1 MTLRTSLS
9 LLSALWVSLTVICG
23 AVPVRVEPVEARQGM
38 VVAGHPEA
46 SAAGVEVLKAGGN
59 AIDAAVAVSLAL
71 GVAEPYGSGLGGKL
85 MLLYYDAKTGKTHA
99 VDGMDQA
106 GGSIDPESYRKLES
120 RARYDGWRSVCVPG
134 LAAGLHAAHTRWGS
148 RPWAETV
155 QPAIALARGGFT
167 VLPKTRNL
175 FEERLDKLRGGDADI
190 ARIFLPGGRL
200 PEAGSRLPNEDL
212 ARTMELLA
220 KNGAAGFYRGP
231 VAEAIVEASRK
242 GGGFLTLE
250 DLAGYEARVTTPI
263 GIDFRGY
270 RILGGPPPTT
280 GAALVLTILKAL
292 EPETLSP
299 PLRTVEN
306 IDFIGRIWREVQPA
320 VQRSIADSS
329 NARRQFE
336 ILSSPQ
342 AIRLIRQRAKA
353 SSTEA
358 QGRKAAY
365 VGELESVHA
374 STTHFAVVDGQG
386 NVVCATQ
393 SQSLHFGAGVVAAGV
408 VMNDSMSNFAFVEET
423 NPNFIAPGR
432 RPRSTITPTLVFK
445 NDRPILAIGIPGAAR
460 IPTAVLQGVI
470 DILVFGRP
478 VVEAIG
484 DTRLHWYNP
493 LERGKPDAIEAE
505 KSLGTAE
512 VNGLKALGWDVD
524 LREAP
529 GTGRHFG
536 GLNIIEIRPDGTLVG
551 YADPRR
557 TNAAIGY

>member
-1 MTLRTSLS
+1 MTIRISPP
-9 LLSALWVSLTVICG
+9 LLLALWCSVAVVSG
-23 AVPVRVEPVEARQGM
+23 AVPVLVEPVEARQGM

-85 MLLYYDAKTGKTHA
+85 MLLYYEAKTGKTHA

-106 GGSIDPESYRKLES
+106 AGSIDPESYRKLDD

-134 LAAGLHAAHTRWGS
+134 LAAGLHTAHARWGAL
-148 RPWAETV
+148 PWAAAV
-155 QPAIALARGGFT
+155 RPAIALARGGFT

-200 PEAGSRLPNEDL
+200 PEVDSRLPNEDL

-220 KNGAAGFYRGP
+220 KNGADGFYRGP
-231 VAEAIVEASRK
+231 VAEAIVAASRQ
-242 GGGFLTLE
+242 GGGFLTLQ

-320 VQRSIADSS
+320 VQRAIADSP
-329 NARRQFE
+329 NARRQFDV
-336 ILSSPQ
+336 LSGPD

-353 SSTEA
+353 SAIE
-358 QGRKAAY
+358 GRKAAF

-408 VMNDSMSNFAFVEET
+408 VMNDSMSNFAFAEEKS
-423 NPNFIAPGR
+423 PNFIAPGR

-445 NDRPILAIGIPGAAR
+445 NGRPIMAIGIPGAAR
-460 IPTAVLQGVI
+460 IPTAVLQGLI
-470 DILVFGRP
+470 DILVFERP
-478 VVEAIG
+478 VADAIG

-493 LERGKPDAIEAE
+493 LEKGKPDAIEAE
-505 KSLGTAE
+505 TSLGAAE
-512 VNGLKALGWDVD
+512 VSGLKALGWDVV

-536 GLNIIEIRPDGTLVG
+536 GLNLIEIRPDRTLVG

-557 TNAAIGY
+557 TNAAMGY

>member
-1 MTLRTSLS
+1 
-9 LLSALWVSLTVICG
+9 VVCG

-46 SAAGVEVLKAGGN
+46 SAAGLEVLKAGGN
-59 AIDAAVAVSLAL
+59 AIDAAVAVSLSL

-85 MLLYYDAKTGKTHA
+85 MLLYYEAKTGKTHA

-106 GGSIDPESYRKLES
+106 GGSIDPESYRKLDD

-134 LAAGLHAAHTRWGS
+134 LAAGLHTAHARWGA
-148 RPWAETV
+148 RPWAEAV
-155 QPAIALARGGFT
+155 RPAISLARGGFT
-167 VLPKTRNL
+167 VLPKTRDL
-175 FEERLDKLRGGDADI
+175 FEERLDKLRGGDPDI

-200 PEAGSRLPNEDL
+200 PEVGSRLPNEDL

-220 KNGAAGFYRGP
+220 AQGAEGFYRGP
-231 VAEAIVEASRK
+231 VAEAMVAASRQ
-242 GGGFLTLE
+242 GGGFLTLQ
-250 DLAGYEARVTTPI
+250 DFANYEAKVTTPI

-306 IDFIGRIWREVQPA
+306 IDYIGRIWREVQPA
-320 VQRSIADSS
+320 VQRSIADSPA
-329 NARRQFE
+329 ARRQFE
-336 ILSSPQ
+336 ILSGPV

-353 SSTEA
+353 SAVE
-358 QGRKAAY
+358 GRKAAF
-365 VGELESVHA
+365 VGEPESVHA

-408 VMNDSMSNFAFVEET
+408 VMNDSMSNFAFAEEAS
-423 NPNFIAPGR
+423 PNFITPGR

-445 NDRPILAIGIPGAAR
+445 NGRPLLAIGIPGAAR
-460 IPTAVLQGVI
+460 IPTAVLQGLI
-470 DILVFGRP
+470 DILVFKRP
-478 VVEAIG
+478 VADAIG

-493 LERGKPDAIEAE
+493 LERGKPDAIETE
-505 KSLGTAE
+505 KSLGAAE
-512 VNGLKALGWDVD
+512 VSGLKDLGWDVV

-536 GLNIIEIRPDGTLVG
+536 GLNIIEIRSDGTLVG